1 MIAVEP
7 YHNVIRIWVTRT
19 QMMSDRAETKRTVS
33 RTTDLLGLAAMGLV
47 SLVML
52 TIFLHQRP
60 DGPTQLNTIRDCRD
74 SDFAQTAPLPHGWLP
89 YQANR
94 FSSTNY

>member
-1 MIAVEP
+1 
-7 YHNVIRIWVTRT
+7 
-19 QMMSDRAETKRTVS
+19 MMSDRAETKRTVS
-33 RTTDLLGLAAMGLV
+33 RTTDLLRLAAMGLV

-74 SDFAQTAPLPHGWLP
+74 SDFAQTAPLPHADHTELAHRIHAATRTYCVTPRTGGTH
-89 YQANR
+89 Q
-94 FSSTNY
+94 